1 MSRCCRSQIYQE
13 KFNIET
19 MPCYKLLNIILVW
32 SSLITLEGKRK
43 KENAKIRTITPFH
56 FCLLISPLHF
66 VSVKEPFLIR
76 NFFSK
81 NVETTVLWDRSL
93 YIPVEGFGALSP
105 FFLVLTFV
113 SQAADL
119 SSSLSRLKKKSKYAI
134 IEKLHYRFWHCV
146 PDLIRYNITE
156 HILWVK
162 IGYAILPD
170 KNSSFCKTKISCFVW
185 ERKKTKISSMF
196 DAFILNF

>member
-1 MSRCCRSQIYQE
+1 MH
-13 KFNIET
+13 NIT
-19 MPCYKLLNIILVW
+19 LGW
-32 SSLITLEGKRK
+32 SSLIHWKERRKRK
-43 KENAKIRTITPFH
+43 MRKSGRSSNVIAF
-56 FCLLISPLHF
+56 
-66 VSVKEPFLIR
+66 PFLLDNIMNPIIVAFCFKR
-76 NFFSK
+76 TVSYKELFSK
-81 NVETTVLWDRSL
+81 NVEITVHWDRSL
-93 YIPVEGFGALSP
+93 YIPVEGFEALNP

-119 SSSLSRLKKKSKYAI
+119 FSSLSHLKKSKYAI
-134 IEKLHYRFWHCV
+134 IEKLHCRFWHCV

-185 ERKKTKISSMF
+185 NEKEKTKITSMF
-196 DAFILNF
+196 DAFTLHF